1 MNSPLTMTPNK
12 PPVGR
17 QEDQFAQEYNQKRKA
32 AVLLGAVVI
41 PVTELGAR
49 VFREIC
55 PGTQGIF
62 CRKVEQRHC
71 GGKPGCVTS

>member
-17 QEDQFAQEYNQKRKA
+17 QEDQFAQEYNQKQKA

-62 CRKVEQRHC
+62 CREVEQRHC